1 MRCQAIDKWQ
11 TRREAGTQS
20 HGALRASR
28 ATDAP
33 CSGGRSDRRVL
44 EEVLIVRRLFGAS
57 TEALI
62 IVILVFGLL
71 AFPVL
76 AAKGG
81 NGGGGHGGGKPTA
94 GTGTI
99 SLVLVDS
106 TDGLAHYG
114 QWVTFNVSTTA
125 TTEPWVNLKCWQSGT
140 LVAEGW
146 NGYFERSITGVNFGL
161 YSPAW
166 TSGAAD
172 CTAYLTTPQKSV
184 LGWTSFH
191 VEP

>member
-1 MRCQAIDKWQ
+1 
-11 TRREAGTQS
+11 
-20 HGALRASR
+20 
-28 ATDAP
+28 
-33 CSGGRSDRRVL
+33 
-44 EEVLIVRRLFGAS
+44 VRRLFGAS
-57 TEALI
+57 AEALI

-71 AFPVL
+71 ALPVL

-81 NGGGGHGGGKPTA
+81 NGGGHGGGKPTA

-99 SLVLVDS
+99 SLVPVDS
-106 TDGLAHYG
+106 ADGLAHHG
-114 QWVTFNVSTTA
+114 QSVSFTVWTNATA
-125 TTEPWVNLKCWQSGT
+125 EPWVNLKCWQDGT

-146 NGYFERSITGVNFGL
+146 NGYFERSITGVAFGL

>member
-1 MRCQAIDKWQ
+1 M
-11 TRREAGTQS
+11 
-20 HGALRASR
+20 
-28 ATDAP
+28 
-33 CSGGRSDRRVL
+33 
-44 EEVLIVRRLFGAS
+44 RRLFSAS

-71 AFPVL
+71 AVPVL

-81 NGGGGHGGGKPTA
+81 NGNGGGGGGKPPRPGT

-99 SLVLVDS
+99 AMVMVDLS
-106 TDGLAHYG
+106 DTTANWGD
-114 QWVTFNVSTTA
+114 WVEFNIWTEA
-125 TTEPWVNLKCWQSGT
+125 TTEPWVNLKCWQGGA

-146 NGYFERSITGVNFGL
+146 NGYFERSITGTDFGL
-161 YSPAW
+161 YSPVW
-166 TSGAAD
+166 VGGAAD

-184 LGWTSFH
+184 LGSTSFH